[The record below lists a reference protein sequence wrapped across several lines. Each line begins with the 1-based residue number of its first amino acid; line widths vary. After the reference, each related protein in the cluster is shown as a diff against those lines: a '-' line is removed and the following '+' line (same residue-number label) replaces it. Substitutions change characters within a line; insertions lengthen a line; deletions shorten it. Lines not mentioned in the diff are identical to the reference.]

1 MIISVS
7 RRTDIPAFYAEWFMN
22 RIRAGFCTVPNP
34 FNRHQVARVS
44 LRPEDV
50 DVIVFWT
57 RNARPLLPHLAELDR
72 LGYRYYFQYTIMDN
86 PRAFDPQAPALAAAL
101 RTVRELSDRVGAQRV
116 IWRYDPIVV
125 SPVSPIEFHVRVY
138 EGIARALRGRTQRS
152 VISLVDRYRKAEG
165 RLRRLAD
172 QGIEVMT
179 CDEGML
185 AALVPALAQI
195 AHDNGME
202 IVSCAEEIDLRPYG
216 VRPGKCVD
224 DEYIAR
230 TFGIQVTNKK
240 DAAQREECGCVVSKD
255 IGMYDTCLFGCQYCY
270 ATSSFERARVNHD
283 REHDPRSPSLL
294 GWHEAAPMPEQWPL
308 FRDGVDGSISQ

>member
-34 FNRHQVARVS
+34 FNRHQVACVS

-86 PRAFDPQAPALAAAL
+86 PRAFDPQAPTLAAAL

-125 SPVSPIEFHVRVY
+125 SSVSPLDFHLGVY
-138 EGIARALRGRTQRS
+138 DHIARALRGRTQRS

-195 AHDNGME
+195 ASDNGME